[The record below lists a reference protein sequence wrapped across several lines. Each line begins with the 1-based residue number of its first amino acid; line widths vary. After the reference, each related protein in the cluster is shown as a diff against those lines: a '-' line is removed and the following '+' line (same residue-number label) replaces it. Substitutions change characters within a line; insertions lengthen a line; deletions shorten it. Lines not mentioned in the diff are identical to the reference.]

1 MRHGE
6 TRHGC
11 TNDQVHEMKVL
22 RRLLQLLLIEILQML
37 CSLTMYLSP
46 LSSNE
51 GECAFGVTMA

>member
-6 TRHGC
+6 TCHGC
-11 TNDQVHEMKVL
+11 TDDQVHEMDVL

-46 LSSNE
+46 LLAKE